1 MAARGRGARPQAGH
15 GRHFLRSAVLAAE
28 IVASAGVREGELVV
42 EIGAGYGR
50 LTAPLR
56 RAGAR
61 VVAVELDRGLAGTLR
76 RRYGGGRVTV
86 VEADFLA
93 LAPPVE
99 PHRVVGN
106 VPFAITT
113 PILRRL
119 LDDPASALARADL
132 IVQDGLV
139 RKRAAT
145 RPSTLLALRWQPWWR
160 LQAERHLPAACFDPP
175 PRVDAAL
182 LAIRP
187 RRPAL
192 LPVEQAAGYRAFLEA
207 GFTRDARP
215 VRRAL
220 GLPPRTWKRFGRSGG
235 LRPDAR
241 PHELDVWDW
250 AALYRLAADRGQ
262 TPYGSVTEVQRPPF
276 GV

>member
-1 MAARGRGARPQAGH
+1 VAARGRGTRPQPGH
-15 GRHFLRSAVLAAE
+15 GRHFLRSAGLAAE

-42 EIGAGYGR
+42 EIGAGFGR

-56 RAGAR
+56 TAGAR
-61 VVAVELDRGLAGTLR
+61 VVAVEFDPELAGSLR
-76 RRYGGGRVTV
+76 RRYAGGRVTV
-86 VEADFLA
+86 VEADFLT
-93 LAPPVE
+93 LEPPAE

-106 VPFAITT
+106 VPFSITT

-119 LDDPASALARADL
+119 LDDPGSGLRRADL

-160 LQAERHLPAACFDPP
+160 LHAERHLPAACFDPP
-175 PRVDAAL
+175 PQVDAAL

-192 LPVEQAAGYRAFLEA
+192 LPPEGAAAYRAFLAA
-207 GFTRDARP
+207 GVTRDARP

-220 GLPPRTWKRFGRSGG
+220 GLPPRTWKRFARSRG
-235 LRPDAR
+235 LALDAR

-250 AALYRLAADRGQ
+250 VALSGIAGR
-262 TPYGSVTEVQRPPF
+262 
-276 GV
+276 

>member
-1 MAARGRGARPQAGH
+1 VAARPRGTRPQPGH
-15 GRHFLRSAVLAAE
+15 GRHFLRSARVAAE

-42 EIGAGYGR
+42 EIGAGFGR

-56 RAGAR
+56 CAGAR
-61 VVAVELDRGLAGTLR
+61 VVAVELDPGLADSLR
-76 RRYGGGRVTV
+76 RRHGGDRVRV
-86 VEADFLA
+86 VRADFLA
-93 LAPPVE
+93 LDPPAE
-99 PHRVVGN
+99 PYRVLGN

-113 PILRRL
+113 AILRRL
-119 LDDPASALARADL
+119 LDDPASELRRADL

-145 RPSTLLALRWQPWWR
+145 RPSTMLSLRWQPWWQ

-182 LAIRP
+182 LAIRR

-192 LPVEQAAGYRAFLEA
+192 LPSERAGAYRAFLEA
-207 GFTRDARP
+207 GFTADARP

-220 GLPPRTWKRFGRSGG
+220 RLPPRTWKRFARGRG
-235 LRPDAR
+235 LAVDAR

-250 AALYRLAADRGQ
+250 VALLGLGGAAS
-262 TPYGSVTEVQRPPF
+262 T
-276 GV
+276 

>member
-1 MAARGRGARPQAGH
+1 VAARPRGTRPQTGH
-15 GRHFLRSAVLAAE
+15 GRHFLRNAKLAAE
-28 IVASAGVREGELVV
+28 IIASAGVREGELVV
-42 EIGAGYGR
+42 EIGAGFGR

-56 RAGAR
+56 SAGAR
-61 VVAVELDRGLAGTLR
+61 VVAVELDPVLAGSLR
-76 RRYGGGRVTV
+76 RRYGGEHVTV
-86 VEADFLA
+86 IVADFLA
-93 LAPPVE
+93 VQPPAE
-99 PHRVVGN
+99 PYRVVGN

-119 LDDPASALARADL
+119 LDDPASAMRRADL
-132 IVQDGLV
+132 IVQDGVV

-145 RPSTLLALRWQPWWR
+145 RPSTMLSLRWEPWWQ

-182 LAIRP
+182 LGVRR

-192 LPVEQAAGYRAFLEA
+192 LQPEEAAAYRAFLEA

-220 GLPPRTWKRFGRSGG
+220 GLQPRTWKRFARGRG
-235 LRPDAR
+235 LPIEAR

-250 AALYRLAADRGQ
+250 VALFGLAPAAS
-262 TPYGSVTEVQRPPF
+262 T
-276 GV
+276 

>member
-1 MAARGRGARPQAGH
+1 VAARGRGTRPQAGH
-15 GRHFLRSAVLAAE
+15 GRHFLRSAGLADE
-28 IVASAGVREGELVV
+28 IVASAGIREGELVV
-42 EIGAGYGR
+42 EIGAGFGR

-56 RAGAR
+56 NAGAR
-61 VVAVELDRGLAGTLR
+61 VVAVELDRELAGSLR
-76 RRYGGGRVTV
+76 RRYGGERVTV

-93 LAPPVE
+93 LSMPAE
-99 PHRVVGN
+99 PHRILGN

-119 LDDPASALARADL
+119 LDDPAPAFAGADL
-132 IVQDGLV
+132 IVQEGVV
-139 RKRAAT
+139 RKRAVT
-145 RPSTLLALRWQPWWR
+145 RPSTLRFLRWQPWWR
-160 LQAERHLPAACFDPP
+160 LQAERHLPAGCFDPP

-192 LPVEQAAGYRAFLEA
+192 LPPEQSGAYRAFLEA

-220 GLPPRTWKRFGRSGG
+220 GLPPRTWKRFARARG
-235 LRPDAR
+235 LQPDAR

-250 AALYRLAADRGQ
+250 VALFR
-262 TPYGSVTEVQRPPF
+262 VTKLQRPPF

>member
-1 MAARGRGARPQAGH
+1 MAARGRGTRPQTGH
-15 GRHFLRSAVLAAE
+15 GRHFLRSPGLATE
-28 IVASAGVREGELVV
+28 IVASADVREGELVV
-42 EIGAGYGR
+42 EIGAGFGR
-50 LTAPLR
+50 LTAPLHS
-56 RAGAR
+56 AGAR
-61 VVAVELDRGLAGTLR
+61 VVAVELDPDLARSLR

-86 VEADFLA
+86 VEADFLT
-93 LAPPVE
+93 LEPPAE

-113 PILRRL
+113 AILRRL
-119 LDDPASALARADL
+119 LDDAGSALKGADL

-145 RPSTLLALRWQPWWR
+145 RPSTMLALRWQPWWQ

-175 PRVDAAL
+175 PQVDAAL

-192 LPVEQAAGYRAFLEA
+192 LPAERAASYRAFLDA

-220 GLPPRTWKRFGRSGG
+220 ALPPRTWKRFARARG
-235 LRPDAR
+235 LAPDAR

-250 AALYRLAADRGQ
+250 VAL
-262 TPYGSVTEVQRPPF
+262 F
-276 GV
+276 GLTCR

>member
-1 MAARGRGARPQAGH
+1 VAARPGGTRPQTGH
-15 GRHFLRSAVLAAE
+15 GRHFLRSATLAAE

-42 EIGAGYGR
+42 EIGAGFGR

-56 RAGAR
+56 GAGAR
-61 VVAVELDRGLAGTLR
+61 VVAVELDPGLAESLQ
-76 RRYGGGRVTV
+76 RRYGGERVTV
-86 VEADFLA
+86 LGADFLA
-93 LAPPVE
+93 VKLPAE
-99 PHRVVGN
+99 PYRVVGN

-113 PILRRL
+113 AILRRL
-119 LDDPASALARADL
+119 LDDPASGPWRADL
-132 IVQDGLV
+132 IVADGLV

-160 LQAERHLPAACFDPP
+160 LEAERRLPAACFDPP
-175 PRVDAAL
+175 PRADAAL
-182 LAIRP
+182 LAIRR

-192 LPVEQAAGYRAFLEA
+192 LPVERAAAYRAFLER

-220 GLPPRTWKRFGRSGG
+220 GLPPRTWKRFARGRG
-235 LRPDAR
+235 LPADAR

-250 AALYRLAADRGQ
+250 VALFGLAA
-262 TPYGSVTEVQRPPF
+262 
-276 GV
+276 

>member
-1 MAARGRGARPQAGH
+1 VAARGRGTRPQTGH
-15 GRHFLRSAVLAAE
+15 GRHFLRSPGLARE
-28 IVASAGVREGELVV
+28 IVASADVREGELVV
-42 EIGAGYGR
+42 EIGAGFGR
-50 LTAPLR
+50 LTAPLHS
-56 RAGAR
+56 AGAR
-61 VVAVELDRGLAGTLR
+61 VVAVELDPDLARSLR

-86 VEADFLA
+86 VEADFLT
-93 LAPPVE
+93 LEPPAE

-113 PILRRL
+113 AILRRL
-119 LDDPASALARADL
+119 LDDAGSALKGADL

-145 RPSTLLALRWQPWWR
+145 RPSTMLALRWQPWWQ

-175 PRVDAAL
+175 PQVDAAL

-192 LPVEQAAGYRAFLEA
+192 LPAERAASYRAFLDA

-220 GLPPRTWKRFGRSGG
+220 ALPPRTWKRFARARG
-235 LRPDAR
+235 LAPDAR

-250 AALYRLAADRGQ
+250 VAL
-262 TPYGSVTEVQRPPF
+262 F
-276 GV
+276 GLTGR

>member
-1 MAARGRGARPQAGH
+1 MAARARGSRPQTGH
-15 GRHFLRSAVLAAE
+15 GRHFLRSAELASE
-28 IVASAGVREGELVV
+28 IVAAAGVREGELVV
-42 EIGAGYGR
+42 EIGAGFGR

-56 RAGAR
+56 TAGAR
-61 VVAVELDRGLAGTLR
+61 VVAVEIDPELAGPLR
-76 RRYGGGRVTV
+76 RRHGGERVIV
-86 VEADFLA
+86 VEGDFLT
-93 LAPPVE
+93 LAPPAE
-99 PHRVVGN
+99 PHRALGN

-119 LDDPASALARADL
+119 LDDPASQLRRADL

-145 RPSTLLALRWQPWWR
+145 RPSTLLSLRWQPWWELR
-160 LQAERHLPAACFDPP
+160 AERQLPAACFDPP
-175 PRVDAAL
+175 PRVDAAVL
-182 LAIRP
+182 SVRR

-192 LPVEQAAGYRAFLEA
+192 LHPGQAPAYRAFLET

-220 GLPPRTWKRFGRSGG
+220 GLPPRTWKRFARGRG
-235 LRPDAR
+235 LPIDAR

-250 AALYRLAADRGQ
+250 AALFGLAAAA
-262 TPYGSVTEVQRPPF
+262 SA
-276 GV
+276 

>member
-1 MAARGRGARPQAGH
+1 VAARGRGPRPQAGH
-15 GRHFLRSAVLAAE
+15 GQHFLRSAGLAAE

-42 EIGAGYGR
+42 EIGAGFGR

-56 RAGAR
+56 MAGAR
-61 VVAVELDRGLAGTLR
+61 VVAVELDPGLAESLR
-76 RRYGGGRVTV
+76 RRYGGDRVTV

-93 LAPPVE
+93 LAPPAE
-99 PHRVVGN
+99 SHRVVGN

-132 IVQDGLV
+132 IVQDGVV

-187 RRPAL
+187 RRPTL
-192 LPVEQAAGYRAFLEA
+192 LPPAQAGAYRAFLEA

-220 GLPPRTWKRFGRSGG
+220 ALPPRTWKRFARSRG
-235 LRPDAR
+235 LHPDAR

-250 AALYRLAADRGQ
+250 VALYGLARGQ
-262 TPYGSVTEVQRPPF
+262 TPYESVTEVQRPPF

>member
-1 MAARGRGARPQAGH
+1 VAAPPRGPRPQAGH
-15 GRHFLRSAVLAAE
+15 GRHFLRSSGLAAE
-28 IVASAGVREGELVV
+28 IVASAGIREGELVV
-42 EIGAGYGR
+42 EIGAGFGR

-56 RAGAR
+56 AAGAR
-61 VVAVELDRGLAGTLR
+61 VVAVEIDPELAGPLR
-76 RRYGGGRVTV
+76 RRHRGGQVTV
-86 VEADFLA
+86 VQADFLVV
-93 LAPPVE
+93 PPPAE
-99 PHRVVGN
+99 PHRVIGN

-119 LDDPASALARADL
+119 LDDPAPGLGRADL
-132 IVQDGLV
+132 IVQEGLV

-160 LQAERHLPAACFDPP
+160 LAAERHLPAACFDPP
-175 PRVDAAL
+175 PQVDAAV
-182 LAIRP
+182 LAVRR

-192 LPVEQAAGYRAFLEA
+192 LPAERAGAYRAFLEA

-220 GLPPRTWKRFGRSGG
+220 GLPPRTWKRFARARG
-235 LRPDAR
+235 LATDAR

-250 AALYRLAADRGQ
+250 VALFRLGH
-262 TPYGSVTEVQRPPF
+262 TRP
-276 GV
+276 

>member
-15 GRHFLRSAVLAAE
+15 GQHFLRSAGLAAE
-28 IVASAGVREGELVV
+28 IVASAGVRQGELVV
-42 EIGAGYGR
+42 EIGAGFGR

-56 RAGAR
+56 GAGAR
-61 VVAVELDRGLAGTLR
+61 VVAVELDPGLAGSLR
-76 RRYGGGRVTV
+76 RRYGGDQVTV
-86 VEADFLA
+86 VESDFLA
-93 LAPPVE
+93 LAPPAE

-119 LDDPASALARADL
+119 LDDPVSALVRADL

-145 RPSTLLALRWQPWWR
+145 RPSTLMALRWQPWWQ

-187 RRPAL
+187 RRPTL
-192 LPVEQAAGYRAFLEA
+192 LPPERAAAYRAFLEA

-220 GLPPRTWKRFGRSGG
+220 GLPPRTWKRVARGRG
-235 LRPDAR
+235 LSPDAR

-250 AALYRLAADRGQ
+250 VALFGLAA
-262 TPYGSVTEVQRPPF
+262 
-276 GV
+276 

>member
-1 MAARGRGARPQAGH
+1 M
-15 GRHFLRSAVLAAE
+15 
-28 IVASAGVREGELVV
+28 V
-42 EIGAGYGR
+42 EIGAGFGR

-56 RAGAR
+56 TTGAR
-61 VVAVELDRGLAGTLR
+61 VVAVEIDPGLAGSLR
-76 RRYGGGRVTV
+76 RRHGGHRVTV
-86 VEADFLA
+86 IEADFLTVT
-93 LAPPVE
+93 PPAE
-99 PHRVVGN
+99 PHRTLGN

-119 LDDPASALARADL
+119 LDDPASQLRRADL

-145 RPSTLLALRWQPWWR
+145 RPSTLLSLRWQPWWELR
-160 LQAERHLPAACFDPP
+160 TERHLPAACFDPP
-175 PRVDAAL
+175 PQVDAAVL
-182 LAIRP
+182 SARR

-192 LPVEQAAGYRAFLEA
+192 LQAGQAPAYRAFLEA

-220 GLPPRTWKRFGRSGG
+220 GLPPRTWKRFARSRG
-235 LRPDAR
+235 LPVDSR

-250 AALYRLAADRGQ
+250 VALFGLAGAASA
-262 TPYGSVTEVQRPPF
+262 
-276 GV
+276 

>member
-1 MAARGRGARPQAGH
+1 M
-15 GRHFLRSAVLAAE
+15 
-28 IVASAGVREGELVV
+28 V
-42 EIGAGYGR
+42 EIGAGLGR

-56 RAGAR
+56 TAGAR
-61 VVAVELDRGLAGTLR
+61 IVAVEIDPRLAESLR
-76 RRYGGGRVTV
+76 RRHGGAGVTV
-86 VEADFLA
+86 IEADFLT
-93 LAPPVE
+93 LPPPGE
-99 PHRVVGN
+99 PHRGLGN

-119 LDDPASALARADL
+119 LDDPASRLRRADL

-145 RPSTLLALRWQPWWR
+145 RPSTLLSLRWQPWWE
-160 LQAERHLPAACFDPP
+160 LHAERHLPAACFDPP

-182 LAIRP
+182 LTARR

-192 LPVEQAAGYRAFLEA
+192 LPTEQAAAYRMFLAA

-220 GLPPRTWKRFGRSGG
+220 GLPRRTWKRFARGRG
-235 LRPDAR
+235 LPTDAR

-250 AALYRLAADRGQ
+250 VAL
-262 TPYGSVTEVQRPPF
+262 F
-276 GV
+276 GLDPANGV